1 MANTFSICRSEGP
14 AQVFMLVV
22 MWLVCQFGA
31 KGRDTWKALTIA
43 YDNMCQLNNLRVAR
57 LPLSL
62 PDDLKYIW
70 LDVNKVVD
78 DFHMKNH
85 RDVSC
90 QQKYSTEILR
100 KTKPD
105 ANTMACEQTF
115 AWLSRHKKILCAM
128 PKIHFHF
135 YLHRMVKRRNK
146 YISYCYANGLRIVAP
161 KPKLDKN

>member
-1 MANTFSICRSEGP
+1 
-14 AQVFMLVV
+14 MLVV

-31 KGRDTWKALTIA
+31 KGRDTWRSLTIA
-43 YDNMCQLNNLRVAR
+43 YDNMCHLNNLRVAR

-62 PDDLKYIW
+62 PGDLKKYIW
-70 LDVNKVVD
+70 LDVNKVID

-85 RDVSC
+85 RDASC
-90 QQKYSTEILR
+90 RQKYSTEILR

-105 ANTMACEQTF
+105 LNSMACEQTF
-115 AWLSRHKKILCAM
+115 AWLSRHKKILSAM

-146 YISYCYANGLRIVAP
+146 YISYCYANGRRIVAP
-161 KPKLDKN
+161 KPKKVWCEPITFILCILYSI